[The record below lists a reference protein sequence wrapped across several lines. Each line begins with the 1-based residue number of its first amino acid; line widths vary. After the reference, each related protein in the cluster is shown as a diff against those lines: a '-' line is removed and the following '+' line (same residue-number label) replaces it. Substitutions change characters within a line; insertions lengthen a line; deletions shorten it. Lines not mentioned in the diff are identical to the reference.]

1 MKNSFANAFD
11 KFRGWNSAV
20 EQSHCQNNCKEFKN
34 KKQLLK
40 LKDNTEKMVV
50 YLLQNVDSTLE
61 KYTIGARH
69 LGDRDLDFEEM
80 D

>member
-1 MKNSFANAFD
+1 M
-11 KFRGWNSAV
+11 
-20 EQSHCQNNCKEFKN
+20 
-34 KKQLLK
+34 K

-69 LGDRDLDFEEM
+69 VGDEDQKFEEM